1 MLSYNKFDFEMII
14 LDVLSRRSDYQ
25 LRVLKAD
32 LRTITF
38 DETVEVYTRDK
49 SLSSEAKWDNEL
61 KKYEN
66 QLQIDKNDRIYYR
79 DDSNDNWIF
88 YIELWARADFLN
100 FIHKNY
106 EYCSYEI
113 MFDIIKVK

>member
-1 MLSYNKFDFEMII
+1 MTI
-14 LDVLSRRSDYQ
+14 LDALSRRSDYQ

-38 DETVEVYTRDK
+38 DEIVKVYARDE

-66 QLQIDKNDRIYYR
+66 QLQIDEDDRVYYR
-79 DDSNDNWIF
+79 DDSNDNWVL
-88 YIELWARADFLN
+88 YIEL
-100 FIHKNY
+100 
-106 EYCSYEI
+106 
-113 MFDIIKVK
+113 